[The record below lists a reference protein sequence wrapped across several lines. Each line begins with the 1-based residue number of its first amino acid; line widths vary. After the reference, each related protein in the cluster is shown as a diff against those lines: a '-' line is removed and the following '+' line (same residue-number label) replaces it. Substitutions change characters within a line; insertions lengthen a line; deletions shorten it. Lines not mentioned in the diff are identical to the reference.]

1 MEVQVVPPPDL
12 SPLLHRLTTASDSYR
27 NAKPFPNV
35 VLDDVLPMELVR
47 QAAAEFP
54 SPGSAEWKNY
64 VHVNERKFGNTRVA
78 TWGQHLQAITVALTS
93 PEFCATLDEL
103 TGFRGLLPDLS
114 MDGGG
119 LHQSLRGGH
128 LNVHADFTAHHTHET
143 WRRRVNVLLYL
154 TEGWDPGWG
163 GALELWERD
172 MSRSVQA
179 IVPTANRMVVFS
191 TDVDSFHGHP
201 APMTCPE
208 GVARRSLALYY
219 FTDEPSPIMRST
231 NFRPVPGDGRGRR
244 VAIAADRWALRIYD
258 AVKRPL
264 KLSDDKGMSKLLGRF
279 ERLIRRRS
287 R

>member
-1 MEVQVVPPPDL
+1 MELQVVPPPDL
-12 SPLLHRLTTASDSYR
+12 SPLLRRLESASDHYR
-27 NAKPFPNV
+27 NAQPFPNV
-35 VLDDVLPMELVR
+35 VLDDVLSADLVR
-47 QAAAEFP
+47 RAASEFP
-54 SPGSAEWKNY
+54 TPNSAEWKNY
-64 VHVNERKFGNTRVA
+64 VHVNERKFGNTKVA
-78 TWGQHLQAITVALTS
+78 TWGPNLQAITAALTS
-93 PEFCATLDEL
+93 PEFCATLDRV
-103 TGFRGLLPDLS
+103 TGFDGLLPDLT

-128 LNVHADFTAHHTHET
+128 LNVHADFTAHHTNET

-154 TEGWDPGWG
+154 TEDWDPAWG
-163 GALELWERD
+163 GALGLWERD
-172 MSRSVQA
+172 MSRPVTT

-201 APMTCPE
+201 EPMTCPE

-231 NFRPVPGDGRGRR
+231 NFRPVPGDSAGKRA
-244 VAIAADRWALRIYD
+244 AIAADRWALRLYD

-264 KLSDDKGMSKLLGRF
+264 KLSDDKGVSKMLGRF
-279 ERLIRRRS
+279 ERFMQRRS